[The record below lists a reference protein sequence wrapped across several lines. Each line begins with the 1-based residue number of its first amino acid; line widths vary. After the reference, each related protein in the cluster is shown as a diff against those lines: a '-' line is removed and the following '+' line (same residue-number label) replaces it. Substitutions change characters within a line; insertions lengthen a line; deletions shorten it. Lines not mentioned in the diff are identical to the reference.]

1 MKSKIALKALNQYR
15 KRDVNAYLGL
25 RYYLESSAAKSD
37 HWIERVCSK
46 LILDGRDIGYLRT
59 NHYKDWVDNSY
70 VYRDVFL
77 PTPVE
82 SLSEALLISEI
93 SKHKEFHP
101 QSYVFSYKLA
111 SESDVSGVFIPYFEG
126 MRERHELITKL
137 CWENEGASVLYT
149 DIKKFYPSI
158 RYEDAI
164 KVWEEKC
171 LESDLGAKFF
181 ALGKKLLEKH
191 HTVNNE
197 CETGKGILTGPMFS
211 HVIANLLLDSIDKEM
226 YQLTRGRYCR
236 YVDDVIFVG
245 SDSELSFWRNE
256 LEKRFSN
263 LGLELHDGDK
273 DFSVASEK
281 WLEGQS
287 DFNSNLSI
295 DWMQLIGDL
304 KKFLFAYP
312 SKSSELNN
320 AFIENSIRIPVLD
333 YSSVMR
339 ESTSVQKLA
348 DWIGKFH
355 FSRNLIRSI
364 SIDSLLAKASKCR
377 VKMLDQLFVYAEE
390 MKVAQDYDKKR
401 LVPKIRFLAGRLTIL
416 LPVNQLLECSELLMQ
431 FDEFHQTAVTMKAVA
446 TRNVTECLKMG
457 SNCTQAASQLLSIED
472 LPVEIDIEDLKGVS
486 VSVIEQ
492 SLAVLDLNGIAYDIP
507 LRPCELRRFSKGIN
521 VSSLMESDDRYIK
534 ELASLH
540 GVGLPRHELI
550 LGSCFDRDEE
560 LTLDILNQVHGSRSG

>member
-25 RYYLESSAAKSD
+25 RYYLENSATKSD

-46 LILDGRDIGYLRT
+46 LILDGRDVGYLRT
-59 NHYKDWVDNSY
+59 NHYKDWIDNSY

-82 SLSEALLISEI
+82 SLSEALLISEL

-111 SESDVSGVFIPYFEG
+111 SDSDVSGVFVPYFNG
-126 MRERHELITKL
+126 IRERHALISKL

-164 KVWEEKC
+164 KVWKEKC
-171 LESDLGAKFF
+171 LESDLDAKFF

-191 HTVNNE
+191 YTVNKK

-211 HVIANLLLDSIDKEM
+211 HVIANLLLDSIDKQM
-226 YQLTRGRYCR
+226 YQLTKGRYCR

-245 SDSELSFWRNE
+245 SDNELDLWRNE

-273 DFSVASEK
+273 DFSVTNEK

-287 DFNSNLSI
+287 DFNSSLSI

-304 KKFLFAYP
+304 KKFLFAHP

-320 AFIENSIRIPVLD
+320 VFIENSIRIPVLD

-364 SIDSLLAKASKCR
+364 SINSLLAKANQCR
-377 VKMLDQLFVYAEE
+377 VKMLDQLFLYAEE
-390 MKVAQDYDKKR
+390 MKQAQDYEKKR

-416 LPVNQLLECSELLMQ
+416 LPVNKLLECSELLMQ

-446 TRNVTECLKMG
+446 TRNVTECLIMG

-472 LPVEIDIEDLKGVS
+472 LPVEINIEDLNGVNLN
-486 VSVIEQ
+486 VIEQ

-507 LRPCELRRFSKGIN
+507 LRPGELRRFSKGID
-521 VSSLMESDDRYIK
+521 VSSLMESNDRYIK

-540 GVGLPRHELI
+540 GVGLSRHELI
-550 LGSCFDRDEE
+550 LSSCFDRDEE
-560 LTLDILNQVHGSRSG
+560 LTLDILNQVHSSRSG